1 MNILIS
7 TATHENIN
15 YRLSSIL
22 TIGFISQEINPGNL
36 TNEEVNNVLNVLT
49 INLNDKSEDVVTET
63 ISSFLNFI
71 IFANQNMNVE
81 DEKSY
86 ILNNIYNCLSH
97 SNLKIRILSMQCLV
111 EISRIYYDSIHSN
124 IDDILRI
131 TKKHVF
137 KNNIDVK
144 R

>member
-1 MNILIS
+1 MTILIS
-7 TATHENIN
+7 TATHENLN

-36 TNEEVNNVLNVLT
+36 TIEEVNNVLNVLT
-49 INLNDKSEDVVTET
+49 MNLNHQSDEVVTET

-81 DEKSY
+81 GEKSY
-86 ILNNIYNCLSH
+86 ILSNIYNCLSH

-111 EISRIYYDSIHSN
+111 EISRIYYDSIASN
-124 IDDILRI
+124 IDDIIPI

-137 KNNIDVK
+137 KNNLDAK
-144 R
+144 